1 MTTTKPETC
10 QAAAWEPYPDL
21 PPEPRDM
28 EQTPPADDLQ
38 AKLWSV
44 LAPGDHYP
52 YHPTILIGSQI
63 PIYYAPAR
71 PGASG
76 PSPHVIPDCLV
87 ALNVDTAAIRARVGY
102 DPVQNGKPPD
112 VAIEVA
118 SHSTYRND
126 NTNKRETYRS
136 IGVPEYWRFDPTG
149 GRLYGQS
156 IIGEHLVNGRYEQFP
171 LIRYA
176 DGSEGSTSLVLN
188 LNFRW
193 RDERFHIHDPLTGE
207 EYEHPRELFAR
218 QQAEFARQQ
227 DEFTRQQAEIARLQ
241 EENRRLRGEG

>member
-1 MTTTKPETC
+1 MTTTKPETS

-76 PSPHVIPDCLV
+76 PPPHVIPDCLV
-87 ALNVDTAAIRARVGY
+87 ALDVDTAAIRARVGY

-112 VAIEVA
+112 VVIEVA
-118 SHSTYRND
+118 PHSTYRND

-136 IGVPEYWRFDPTG
+136 IGVLEYWRFDPTG
-149 GRLYGQS
+149 GDFYGQP
-156 IIGEHLVNGRYEQFP
+156 IIGERLVNGQYQRFP
-171 LIRYA
+171 LLPYD

-193 RDERFHIHDPLTGE
+193 RGQRFHVHNPATGQ
-207 EYEHPRELFAR
+207 EYEHTRETIIR
-218 QQAEFARQQ
+218 QR
-227 DEFTRQQAEIARLQ
+227 DEIERLQAEIQ
-241 EENRRLRGEG
+241 RLRGEG